1 MNSDITIDLENDF
14 RLNIRTSGVIFH
26 GTKVLLHKNP
36 NHDHYA
42 LFGGR
47 IKIGESSI
55 EALKREVKEEM
66 GKEIELIKSV
76 GVIENFFDANEKKYH
91 EILFINQ
98 VEFEDQE
105 DKKIDYNL
113 KTVEPGKTLIFEWVE
128 LDDLKNID
136 LRPKIAKELLIS
148 DNFPQNVINI
158 GC

>member
-47 IKIGESSI
+47 IKIGESS
-55 EALKREVKEEM
+55 M
-66 GKEIELIKSV
+66 GKEIELVKSV

-98 VEFEDQE
+98 VEFESQE

-128 LDDLKNID
+128 LGDLKNID

>member
-66 GKEIELIKSV
+66 G
-76 GVIENFFDANEKKYH
+76 IENFFDANEKKYH